1 MSRSPDK
8 ETLEA
13 TLRRAA
19 AGDESAWRTIV
30 DTYTPRVYGLL
41 VAQCRNADL
50 AEEIAQSAFCT
61 IAARIDQYTELG
73 RFEAWLFRIAMNR
86 LRDEM
91 RRRRRQAQPVEEQA
105 LAGLAGASENPREN
119 PHDDHLPAL
128 REALSMLSDAD
139 RRVIQLRHYADLS
152 FARIAQVLGEPLG
165 TVLARQH
172 RALKK
177 LRQLIEARA
186 TDSDSS
192 SRGGD
197 PQ

>member
-19 AGDESAWRTIV
+19 AGDETAWHSIV
-30 DTYTPRVYGLL
+30 NAYAPRVFGLL
-41 VAQCRNADL
+41 AAQCHNADL
-50 AEEIAQSAFCT
+50 AEEITQSAFCT
-61 IAARIDQYTELG
+61 IVARIGEYTELG

-86 LRDEM
+86 RRAEM
-91 RRRRRQAQPVEEQA
+91 RRRRRQAKPVDDQA
-105 LAGLAGASENPREN
+105 LIGLGGASENPAGGLL
-119 PHDDHLPAL
+119 HADHLPAL
-128 REALSMLSDAD
+128 RQALSMLSDAD
-139 RRVIQLRHYADLS
+139 RRVIQLRHYAGLS
-152 FARIAQVLGEPLG
+152 FARIAEVLGEPLG

-177 LRQLIEARA
+177 LRQLIESQ
-186 TDSDSS
+186 DP
-192 SRGGD
+192 GD